1 MLAVDTADDDCLVS
15 FIYSQNSATLKK
27 PAWGSEVSVS
37 IRAVPTDAINVH
49 GLWGTPVVY
58 FLDPKFNTGATTKLT
73 PMAYDKGSAGK
84 GQVKEEL

>member
-1 MLAVDTADDDCLVS
+1 MMVVS
-15 FIYSQNSATLKK
+15 CVFFFIHKNSATLKK

-37 IRAVPTDAINVH
+37 IRAVPTDTINVH

-58 FLDPKFNTGATTKLT
+58 FLDPKYNTGATTKLT